1 MLFSKKDEKKDIR
14 KDIMIAQG
22 VRGNAQINN
31 NTLVIG
37 NKKSGKYKSFIVPN
51 LKAILGS
58 YIITDNNNIMYN
70 KTNEFFQKNG
80 YEIIKI
86 DLDKE
91 TDYNPFLYMNENIDI
106 EEFSQSIAKGIN
118 VTDDIFYEDIC
129 EIMLEYIVQ
138 YTKLK
143 DIEKQNLYFVTKVV
157 EKLKEKDVNYFFS
170 LMSKSNINVE
180 RLEKISNKVYV
191 LALDML
197 KEKLD
202 AIGMQNI
209 KNISSTSE
217 IDFSKILTKR
227 TIVYVNLNEST
238 IINGIFF
245 KDIIKKLYNFA
256 DYNIISNI
264 TTTYFILDNFDK
276 LGYISMFDKKII
288 TSKSRKI
295 VYCLITDN
303 IKPLLDIYKLRSF
316 NTIISACDLDL
327 YLGTDNF
334 ETIKYVS
341 ENLGG
346 SISEETL
353 QELHP
358 NICIAYEKGLAPIKA
373 VKLGEIAPSE
383 DELKLHKENIF
394 QKKEEIKQQ
403 EREKRKEKGIILIDE
418 LEEKIKLEKDQE
430 KRKKLEQSIEL
441 IKKIEKI

>member
-58 YIITDNNNIMYN
+58 YIITDNNNIMYD

-91 TDYNPFLYMNENIDI
+91 TDYNPFLYMDENIDI
-106 EEFSQSIAKGIN
+106 EAFSQSIAKGIN

-157 EKLKEKDVNYFFS
+157 EKLKEKDVNYFFA
-170 LMSKSNINVE
+170 LMSKSNINIE
-180 RLEKISNKVYV
+180 RLKKLNNQVYA

-197 KEKLD
+197 KEKLE
-202 AIGMQNI
+202 AIGIQNI

-227 TIVYVNLNEST
+227 TIVYINLNESAV
-238 IINGIFF
+238 INGIFF

-256 DYNIISNI
+256 DRNILSNI

-276 LGYISMFDKKII
+276 LGYISMFDKKIM

-303 IKPLLDIYKLRSF
+303 IAPLLEIYKSSF
-316 NTIISACDLDL
+316 STIISACDLDL

-334 ETIKYVS
+334 ETIKYIS

-353 QELHP
+353 QELYP
-358 NICIAYEKGLAPIKA
+358 SICIAYEKNLAPIKA

-383 DELKLHKENIF
+383 DELKLHKEHIF
-394 QKKEEIKQQ
+394 QNKEEIKQQ
-403 EREKRKEKGIILIDE
+403 ECEARKEKRKRLIDE
-418 LEEKIKLEKDQE
+418 LEEKIRLEKDP
-430 KRKKLEQSIEL
+430 KKKVKLEQSRDL
-441 IKKIEKI
+441 MKKLEEI